1 MKESVGSIPLYNIIF
16 AFLIITFSF
25 LAGTLAYSKAFRVS
39 TKIINT
45 LEVFDG
51 YNPRAINEIN
61 RILNNVGYRRIDS
74 SANRKCPTRKG
85 VSAILSKDTEYFYCI
100 YEYSYTEK
108 NAEGK
113 DETYYYWGASAFMYF
128 DVPFIGELVQIP
140 IYTSSDTY
148 YRFPKSFL

>member
-51 YNPRAINEIN
+51 YNPKAINEIN
-61 RILNNVGYRRIDS
+61 RILNNVGYRKYNS

-85 VSAILSKDTEYFYCI
+85 ASAILSKDSEYFYCI
-100 YEYSYTEK
+100 YEYSYK
-108 NAEGK
+108 EGN
-113 DETYYYWGASAFMYF
+113 DEYYYWGAVAFMYF
-128 DVPFIGELVQIP
+128 DVPLIGELVEIP
-140 IYTSSDTY
+140 IYSGSDSY
-148 YRFPKSFL
+148 YRFPKNFLD

>member
-39 TKIINT
+39 TKIIYT
-45 LEVFDG
+45 LEIFDG

-61 RILNNVGYRRIDS
+61 RILNNAGYRKYNAATD
-74 SANRKCPTRKG
+74 AKCPKREG
-85 VSAILSKDTEYFYCI
+85 VTAIPSKDSQYFYCI
-100 YEYSYTEK
+100 YEYEI
-108 NAEGK
+108 EIDG
-113 DETYYYWGASAFMYF
+113 DTYYYWGAAAFMYF

-148 YRFPKSFL
+148 YRFPKQFPVT